1 MAPKPPTSS
10 EALTYPDF
18 LSDAQKSAAGAEL
31 KRLSAVGPAPNYLV
45 AQAIRWAN
53 INADDPR
60 APEALHLAVRATRY
74 GCKDEKTG
82 SFSKQ
87 AYDALHKKYPESA
100 WAQKTKYWYKD

>member
-1 MAPKPPTSS
+1 MNT
-10 EALTYPDF
+10 
-18 LSDAQKSAAGAEL
+18 
-31 KRLSAVGPAPNYLV
+31 
-45 AQAIRWAN
+45 
-53 INADDPR
+53 DDPR

-87 AYDALHKKYPESA
+87 AYDALHKKYPKST